1 MRQHLICDINPL
13 PPYGGKLQPT
23 LGMGVFMHYFKL
35 FLLFLMLLSAKSY
48 ALLITD
54 TIAFNKKLNDRN
66 NFNFDLIEQGYNPF
80 TDVITRVEL
89 SYDIKEIVE
98 DPFEDDA
105 TMDDA
110 REFIMIYDRFMF
122 IRGVFP
128 DIDTGV
134 YRSWM
139 HWTRQED
146 CRYADYSNTGE
157 EICSFHPD
165 KDGLFYSFW
174 DVYTDNLWLNSIS
187 LSIDVTRKSV
197 DEPSSLL
204 LFASLLFL
212 LAFRSRKRLCG
223 PQKAI
228 QQ

>member
-1 MRQHLICDINPL
+1 
-13 PPYGGKLQPT
+13 
-23 LGMGVFMHYFKL
+23 
-35 FLLFLMLLSAKSY
+35 MLLSTKSY

-54 TIAFNKKLNDRN
+54 TIAFNNKLNERN
-66 NFNFDLIEQGYNPF
+66 SFNFDMIAQGYNPL
-80 TDVITRVEL
+80 TDAITLVTL
-89 SYDIKEIVE
+89 TYDIKEIVE

-122 IRGVFP
+122 IRDVFP
-128 DIDTGV
+128 DIDTGIFN
-134 YRSWM
+134 SAM

-146 CRYADYSNTGE
+146 CRYANYSNTGE

-187 LSIDVTRKSV
+187 LSIDVTRTSV

-204 LFASLLFL
+204 LFAGLLSL
-212 LAFRSRKRLCG
+212 LAFRSRKRHLINKKLFSSNTCR
-223 PQKAI
+223 
-228 QQ
+228 

>member
-1 MRQHLICDINPL
+1 
-13 PPYGGKLQPT
+13 
-23 LGMGVFMHYFKL
+23 MHFFKL
-35 FLLFLMLLSAKSY
+35 FLLFLMLLSTKSY

-54 TIAFNKKLNDRN
+54 TIAFNNKLNERN
-66 NFNFDLIEQGYNPF
+66 SFNFDMIAQGYNPL
-80 TDVITRVEL
+80 TDAITLVTL
-89 SYDIKEIVE
+89 TYDIKEIVE

-122 IRGVFP
+122 IRDVFP
-128 DIDTGV
+128 DIDTGIF
-134 YRSWM
+134 SSAM

-146 CRYADYSNTGE
+146 CRYANYSNTGE

-187 LSIDVTRKSV
+187 LSIDVTRTSV

-204 LFASLLFL
+204 LFAGLLSL
-212 LAFRSRKRLCG
+212 LAFRSRKRHLINKKLFSSNTCR
-223 PQKAI
+223 
-228 QQ
+228 